1 MRKLAI
7 IFAAPLLALAGP
19 VANATLI
26 DIGTRTLDD
35 NTGLEWLDLTETR
48 SLSYNFVSG
57 QLGSGGAYEGWRY
70 ANLAETQNL
79 FWQAGF
85 TLDSR
90 TGDIG
95 SAPAGFEPALSY
107 LVSLLGD
114 TLNPFDARYTGILGI
129 IDLSTSLNFHQRL
142 GAYTYRDGASYKIR
156 TDSTC
161 CSVFDDDSYSYNG
174 HFLVRSVSV
183 PEPGTLML
191 FVTALLLIF
200 RRRGS
205 SL

>member
-7 IFAAPLLALAGP
+7 LAAPMLALAGP

-26 DIGTRTLDD
+26 DVGTTTFDD
-35 NTGLEWLDLTETR
+35 NTGLAWLDLTQTR
-48 SLSYNFVSG
+48 GLSYNFVSG
-57 QLGSGGAYEGWRY
+57 QLGSGGAFEGWRY
-70 ANLAETQNL
+70 ANLAEAQDL
-79 FWQAGF
+79 FFQAGF

-90 TGDIG
+90 IGDIG
-95 SAPAGFEPALSY
+95 SAPGGFVSALSY

-129 IDLSTSLNFHQRL
+129 IDLSTTPNFHQRL
-142 GAYTYRDGASYKIR
+142 GAYTYRDGASYKLR

-161 CSVFDDDSYSYNG
+161 CSVYDDDLYSYNG
-174 HFLVRSVSV
+174 HFLVRSVNV

-191 FVTALLLIF
+191 FVTGLLIAF
-200 RRRGS
+200 RRRGTS
-205 SL
+205 A